1 MVLSARQDQ
10 DVPRTTASVSVLI
23 VDDAR
28 PFRRVARDLLER
40 RGYTVVGEADN
51 AVSALRLAER
61 LAPDAILLDVR
72 LRDAD
77 GFQVA
82 SLLSRADPAPAV
94 LLTSADVDLASYAR
108 LNDSGARGLVGKGQL
123 AMTDLDRFW
132 PRPEGTDGDVSPVV
146 DDA

>member
-1 MVLSARQDQ
+1 
-10 DVPRTTASVSVLI
+10 VPGTTSSVSVLI

-51 AVSALRLAER
+51 AASALRLAER
-61 LAPDAILLDVR
+61 LSPDAVLLDIS

-82 SLLSRADPAPAV
+82 SILSLSDPAPAV

-108 LNDSGARGLVGKGQL
+108 LNASGATGLVGKGQL

-132 PRPEGTDGDVSPVV
+132 PRPAGGDGDVSPVV